1 MNVLQK
7 LNIKEK
13 MILGYLPVFLVIISI
28 AVYSL
33 QSLTKFERINEEIVE
48 QDNFLIQTVDKITD
62 NIIDQEAY
70 ARRYIILG
78 SPQMLELFWQ
88 RISAFNFLVEQ
99 LRKSHGTK
107 NTPLEQLVVV
117 QKEFIELYTE
127 NFRFQ
132 SHPPSTLTINDDKK
146 IQDRFDKMLKLIPQV
161 GDIVRQNQQQKMK
174 SAKDIV
180 IKSFRTI
187 SLLSVFAFAVGF
199 FSATLITRSLSS
211 SIQKLIFSTK
221 MISQGIFDHLPHVKN
236 KDELGELAQSFGKM
250 TKQLAR
256 LEERYLDSN
265 PLSRLPGGRSIE
277 NFLKDYIAAGKSV
290 AFLIL
295 DLDNFKAFNDRYGYA
310 AGNNVIT
317 STAKLIDST
326 VKKQG
331 EVESFV
337 GHIGGD
343 DFAVLISPTHYESTC
358 KTIIQEFDQMI
369 LDFYNAE
376 DREKGY
382 IAGRTRQG
390 QEIKYPIMSISIAV
404 VSSEGI
410 TPLNHIRI
418 AEIAA
423 ELKEHAKSIP
433 GSAFVVN
440 RRDKSSKKSGFRP
453 KVIRKLTA

>member
-13 MILGYLPVFLVIISI
+13 MILGYMPVFLVIIAV

-48 QDNFLIQTVDKITD
+48 QDNFLIQIVDKIG
-62 NIIDQEAY
+62 NNLIDQEAY
-70 ARRYIILG
+70 ARRYMILG

-88 RISAFNFLVEQ
+88 RNGTFKLLVEQ
-99 LRKSHGTK
+99 FRKSHGLR
-107 NTPLEQLVVV
+107 NIQVEQLVLLH
-117 QKEFIELYTE
+117 KEFTELYTK
-127 NFRFQ
+127 NFSFQ
-132 SHPPSTLTINDDKK
+132 GQPESSATLQHDEE
-146 IQDRFDKMLKLIPQV
+146 IQDRFDKMLMLIPQV
-161 GDIVRQNQQQKMK
+161 GDIVHQNQQQKMK
-174 SAKDIV
+174 SAKAIV

-187 SLLSVFAFAVGF
+187 SLLSVFAFIVAFV
-199 FSATLITRSLSS
+199 AITLINRSLSR
-211 SIQKLIFSTK
+211 SIQQLILSTRR
-221 MISQGIFDHLPHVKN
+221 ISQGIFDHLPHVKS
-236 KDELGELAQSFGKM
+236 KDELGELTQSFDNM

-265 PLSRLPGGRSIE
+265 PLTRLPGGRSIE
-277 NFLKDYIAAGKSV
+277 NVLKNDIAAGKSV

-310 AGNNVIT
+310 LGNNVIKA
-317 STAKLIDST
+317 TAQLIESK
-326 VKKQG
+326 VKQ
-331 EVESFV
+331 EAAEDSFV

-343 DFAVLISPTHYESTC
+343 DFAVLVSPIYYESTC
-358 KTIIQEFDQMI
+358 KAIIQEFDRMI
-369 LDFYNAE
+369 LDFYNSE

-382 IAGRTRQG
+382 IAGTTRQG

-404 VSSEGI
+404 VSSEGL
-410 TPLNHIRI
+410 TQLNPIKI

-433 GSAFVVN
+433 GSVFVVN
-440 RRDKSSKKSGFRP
+440 RRDGFAKKSRFQP
-453 KVIRKLTA
+453 KVVGK